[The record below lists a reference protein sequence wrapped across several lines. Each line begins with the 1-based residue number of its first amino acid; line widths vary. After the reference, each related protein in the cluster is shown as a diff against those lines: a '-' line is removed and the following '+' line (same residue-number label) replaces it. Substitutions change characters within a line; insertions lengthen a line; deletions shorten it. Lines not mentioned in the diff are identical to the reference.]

1 MSDQVNTVAAVAA
14 GNPPQTTDGNSAQT
28 DFDAIESEVTDDIG
42 GEEAPQQTAEG
53 EKAIDKAAATGQ
65 ITKAEAKEL
74 KRVLKLKIDGQEE
87 DFEMPQDDEELKKH
101 FQKSKAFDKRLK
113 EFSGFKSQV
122 DSLISQLQNDPES
135 VLEKMGINVDEF
147 AEKRL
152 TKAVENAKKSPD
164 QIEKEKMAKELE
176 DLRKEKKTAEEQR
189 QKAELEKMKNQ
200 HAQEIESSIS
210 DALENVKSILPKK
223 NPLVYQRI
231 AQTMLLAMQNGY
243 PEVKASDVIPVVEKQ
258 WKAELNDLFNVL
270 PEDTLESLVGKANLD
285 RYRKT
290 RVTSAKAKKPANTQ
304 TQTANQVV
312 KDTGAKPSPDK
323 ATKQE
328 PAKFKKVFDWRY

>member
-1 MSDQVNTVAAVAA
+1 MSEVNTVAAVAA
-14 GNPPQTTDGNSAQT
+14 GSPPQSTDGNSAQT
-28 DFDAIESEVTDDIG
+28 DFDAIESEVNDQID
-42 GEEAPQQTAEG
+42 EANPQSVDNSEDV
-53 EKAIDKAAATGQ
+53 AIDSAAAKGQ

-74 KRVLKLKIDGQEE
+74 KRVLKLKIDGEE
-87 DFEMPQDDEELKKH
+87 SDFEVPQDDEELRKH

-113 EFSGFKSQV
+113 EFSGYKSQV
-122 DSLISQLQNDPES
+122 DNLIQQLQNDPES
-135 VLEKMGINVDEF
+135 VLEKMGINVDDF

-152 TKAVENAKKSPD
+152 TKAVENAKKSPE

-176 DLRKEKKTAEEQR
+176 DLRKEKKTAEEER

-200 HAQEIESSIS
+200 HAQEIETSIT
-210 DALENVKSILPKK
+210 DALDSSKSVLPKK

-243 PEVKASDVIPVVEKQ
+243 PEVTAKDVIPVVEKQ

-290 RVTSAKAKKPANTQ
+290 RVTSAKSKKAANVQ
-304 TQTANQVV
+304 TQTANQVA
-312 KDTGAKPSPDK
+312 KDTGAKTS
-323 ATKQE
+323 TKGDTKVE
-328 PAKFKKVFDWRY
+328 PKQFKKVFDFRF

>member
-1 MSDQVNTVAAVAA
+1 MSEVSTVAAVAA
-14 GNPPQTTDGNSAQT
+14 GNPPQSTDGNSAPT
-28 DFDAIESEVTDDIG
+28 DFNAIESEVNDQIDDANPSA
-42 GEEAPQQTAEG
+42 APSVED
-53 EKAIDKAAATGQ
+53 KAIDAAAKTGQ
-65 ITKAEAKEL
+65 ITKAQAAEMK
-74 KRVLKLKIDGQEE
+74 KVLKLKIDGQEE

-113 EFSGFKSQV
+113 EFSGYKSQV

-135 VLEKMGINVDEF
+135 VLEKMGIDVDGF

-164 QIEKEKMAKELE
+164 QLEKEKMTKELE
-176 DLRKEKKTAEEQR
+176 DLRKEKKQAEEDR

-200 HAQEIESSIS
+200 HAQEIEVSIT
-210 DALENVKSILPKK
+210 DALESSKSILPKK

-243 PEVKASDVIPVVEKQ
+243 PEVSAKDVIPVVEKQ

-270 PEDTLESLVGKANLD
+270 PEETLETLVGKANLD

-290 RVTSAKAKKPANTQ
+290 RITSAKSKKPANTQ
-304 TQTANQVV
+304 TQTASQVV
-312 KDTGAKPSPDK
+312 KDTGSKSTAASNKKEEP
-323 ATKQE
+323 KQ
-328 PAKFKKVFDWRY
+328 FKKVFDWRY

>member
-1 MSDQVNTVAAVAA
+1 MSEVSNTVAAVAA
-14 GNPPQTTDGNSAQT
+14 GNPPQATDGNSAQT
-28 DFDAIESEVTDDIG
+28 DFDAIESEVTDEIG
-42 GEEAPQQTAEG
+42 NESAAPEAVAG
-53 EKAIDKAAATGQ
+53 EKAIDAAAQAGQ
-65 ITKAEAKEL
+65 ITKAQAAEMK
-74 KRVLKLKIDGQEE
+74 KVLKLKIDGQEE

-113 EFSGFKSQV
+113 EFSGYKSQV
-122 DSLISQLQNDPES
+122 DSLIAQLQNDPES

-164 QIEKEKMAKELE
+164 QLEKEKMTKELE
-176 DLRKEKKTAEEQR
+176 DLRKEKKQAEEDR

-200 HAQEIESSIS
+200 HAQEIETSIGE
-210 DALENVKSILPKK
+210 ALDSAKSILPKK

-243 PEVKASDVIPVVEKQ
+243 PEVTAKDVIPVVEKQ

-270 PEDTLESLVGKANLD
+270 PEETLETLVGKANLD

-290 RVTSAKAKKPANTQ
+290 RVTSSKTKKPANTQ
-304 TQTANQVV
+304 TQTASQVV
-312 KDTGAKPSPDK
+312 KDTGSKPTPQVKKS
-323 ATKQE
+323 E
-328 PAKFKKVFDWRY
+328 PNKFKNVFDWRS